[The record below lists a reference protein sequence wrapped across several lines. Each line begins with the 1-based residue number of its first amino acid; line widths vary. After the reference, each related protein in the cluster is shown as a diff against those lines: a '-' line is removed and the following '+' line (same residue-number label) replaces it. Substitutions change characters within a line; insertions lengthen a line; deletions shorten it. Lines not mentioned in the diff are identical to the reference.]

1 MYNILTKG
9 GLNMV
14 DAETYQELRIP
25 KGGAKA
31 FVEAL
36 TAMNDK
42 TAPGKSKPVAE
53 KPPKKQSAQTK

>member
-1 MYNILTKG
+1 
-9 GLNMV
+9 MV
-14 DAETYQELRIP
+14 NAETYQELRIP

-42 TAPGKSKPVAE
+42 TAPDKRKPVAK
-53 KPPKKQSAQTK
+53 KPHEKQSTQTK